1 MARKRR
7 KTLARHMEAARP
19 DLEDPAAAIAEGRVR
34 VAGRIVTNPDS
45 LVDPDAPLVVTE
57 PMSLRGAAKLRTA
70 LDMFGLDVTDR
81 VALDVGAAAG
91 GFTTAL
97 LERGARRVYAV
108 DVGHGQLL
116 GSLRQDTRV
125 VNLERTNVARLERTL
140 VPDHIDVV
148 TMDLS
153 YLSVA
158 RAFAQLGGV
167 NFAPGADLIALVKPM
182 FELGLPAAPRD
193 TALMD
198 DAGNRAWQG
207 AVDAGW
213 DPRGLIRSPIEGAK
227 GARELFLHAVR
238 T

>member
-1 MARKRR
+1 MIHVTAPRGRASGAGRRAPAR
-7 KTLARHMEAARP
+7 AARATR
-19 DLEDPAAAIAEGRVR
+19 L
-34 VAGRIVTNPDS
+34 AGRSS
-45 LVDPDAPLVVTE
+45 L
-57 PMSLRGAAKLRTA
+57 TA
-70 LDMFGLDVTDR
+70 ERPPRRRPVGGPRRRLLD
-81 VALDVGAAAG
+81 
-91 GFTTAL
+91 
-97 LERGARRVYAV
+97 V

-158 RAFAQLGGV
+158 RALAQLGGV

-227 GARELFLHAVR
+227 GARELFLLAVR